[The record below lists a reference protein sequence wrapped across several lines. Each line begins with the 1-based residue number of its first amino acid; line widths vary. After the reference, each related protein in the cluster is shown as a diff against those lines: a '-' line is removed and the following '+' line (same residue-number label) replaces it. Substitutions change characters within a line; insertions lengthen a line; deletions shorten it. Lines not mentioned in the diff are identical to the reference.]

1 MKPLPT
7 RLGVGPSVVGLPPGP
22 WPTIAAFLLQRF
34 PAVGEAT
41 WLSRIARGEVV
52 DEFGQVVT
60 PQRHYQAH
68 LRVYY
73 YREIDDEPRIPFAEE
88 ILFQDELI
96 VAADKP
102 HFLPV
107 TPGGRYLQE
116 SLLVRLKRRLGLD
129 DLVPMHRIDRET
141 AGVVLFLVQPQ
152 TRARYHRLFDAH
164 AVHKEYEAIARWRAG
179 LDQPLTHC
187 SRLAPD
193 ANFMQMHEL
202 AGEPNSQTR
211 LELVEH
217 QSGLAR
223 YRLIPLTGRRHQ
235 LRVHCA
241 ALGLPILNDLI
252 YPTLQPEGRDDPL
265 RPLQL
270 LAVSI
275 AFTDPVSGQQRHFR
289 SRRTLDL
296 QAQIAAL
303 R

>member
-68 LRVYY
+68 Y

-179 LDQPLTHC
+179 LDLPLTHC